1 MGVAKGALWA
11 APLKSCQKRKSA
23 HLGRFKGGQL
33 KIHKPHVTT
42 SVEVLKAVASHVRKS
57 VSLRLR
63 KTYLDEVK
71 AG

>member
-1 MGVAKGALWA
+1 M
-11 APLKSCQKRKSA
+11 
-23 HLGRFKGGQL
+23 
-33 KIHKPHVTT
+33 KIHRPHVTT

-57 VSLRLR
+57 MSLRLR